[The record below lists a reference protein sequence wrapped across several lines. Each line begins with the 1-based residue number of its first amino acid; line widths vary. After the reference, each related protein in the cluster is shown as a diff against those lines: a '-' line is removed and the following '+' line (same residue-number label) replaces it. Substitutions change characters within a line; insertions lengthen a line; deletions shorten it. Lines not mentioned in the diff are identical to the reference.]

1 MNPYVQYMYGYPHK
15 TAYRPLEGVSLEQY
29 VHFLNGNGH
38 GLYVHLP
45 FCQSKCGYCNLF
57 SVTGQDEE
65 AVDRYLQAFERQS
78 RQYQHLLQS
87 VRTQF
92 QELTI
97 GGGTP
102 LYLTRQQLEQMFA
115 VLEDCFSFA
124 DRREVIIETAPNQ
137 TDIGKLRMLKQAGVT
152 RVSMGIQS
160 FHNAELQALGRSH
173 YAAAARQA
181 LHLVKD
187 MGFSCVNTDFI
198 YGIPGQ
204 TTESL
209 LDSLKEA
216 LLFEPDE
223 IFLYPLYVKHGA
235 GLEYEG
241 VVPDGEQA
249 YIQYRHASRFLKS
262 EGWRQDSMRRFVR
275 QAKERQYQSCGFGTS
290 LALGCGARSYLGNLH
305 FCSPYAITKKEC
317 LARLAEY
324 EHTHD
329 YTKITHGILLTQ
341 QEQKRRYLI
350 RHLLIMPG
358 LQLDEYETTFG
369 SSAITDFPVLQHWIE
384 SDYAQMQKSD
394 PAFLALTET
403 GLGLSDYLG
412 PQLISPQIWAAMREW
427 EEAHAHDSVSGKSEK
442 L

>member
-29 VHFLNGNGH
+29 VHFLKGNGH

-124 DRREVIIETAPNQ
+124 NRREVIIETAPNQ

-160 FHNAELQALGRSH
+160 FHNAELLALGRSH

-275 QAKERQYQSCGFGTS
+275 QAKEREYQSCGFGTS
-290 LALGCGARSYLGNLH
+290 LDR
-305 FCSPYAITKKEC
+305 
-317 LARLAEY
+317 
-324 EHTHD
+324 
-329 YTKITHGILLTQ
+329 
-341 QEQKRRYLI
+341 
-350 RHLLIMPG
+350 
-358 LQLDEYETTFG
+358 
-369 SSAITDFPVLQHWIE
+369 
-384 SDYAQMQKSD
+384 KS
-394 PAFLALTET
+394 
-403 GLGLSDYLG
+403 
-412 PQLISPQIWAAMREW
+412 
-427 EEAHAHDSVSGKSEK
+427 VV
-442 L
+442 